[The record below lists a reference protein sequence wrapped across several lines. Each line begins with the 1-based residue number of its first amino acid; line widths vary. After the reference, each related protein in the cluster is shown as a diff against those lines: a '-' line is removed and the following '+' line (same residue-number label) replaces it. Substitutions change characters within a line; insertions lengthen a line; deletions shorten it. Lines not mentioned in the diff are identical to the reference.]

1 MLRVRY
7 KRKDERKSFARDT
20 KVKIKEKFCV
30 RYKIKDE
37 RKIFRRDIKKAKEI
51 VSREIQK

>member
-1 MLRVRY
+1 VKEMLRVRH

-20 KVKIKEKFCV
+20 KAKIKEKFCV

-37 RKIFRRDIKKAKEI
+37 RKIFR
-51 VSREIQK
+51 